1 MDIDESRLLSFL
13 IGFWYRGAHERQV
26 RAGSTAC
33 AWQENGEKRKS
44 FSLKHRIL
52 RTRGSYVPEWVRT
65 PMRKRLSPA
74 ESRLLLLLSYIDADT
89 APQAD
94 PKEGAEEAVDDLL
107 DGST

>member
-1 MDIDESRLLSFL
+1 
-13 IGFWYRGAHERQV
+13 
-26 RAGSTAC
+26 
-33 AWQENGEKRKS
+33 
-44 FSLKHRIL
+44 
-52 RTRGSYVPEWVRT
+52 
-65 PMRKRLSPA
+65 MRKRLSPA